1 MADVLLVRHRRPRQ
15 FRRNDMYET
24 NLPDDEVR
32 RRYRFSTDN
41 IDRLVRLVE
50 PTLQRRTRRNRALT
64 VRQQLLM
71 TLRFLAT
78 GAFLQVIGDTFGVD
92 VATVSRVVTEVTDCL
107 FRLKD
112 VVIRFPMSDAD
123 RRRVMTGFYSVRGFP
138 GVVGCI
144 DGTHVRVI
152 SPGGPD
158 EVSYVNRK
166 GYHSI
171 NVQATCDHRGMH
183 SYKY

>member
-1 MADVLLVRHRRPRQ
+1 MADILFVRHRRSRQ

-32 RRYRFSTDN
+32 RMYRFSTDN

-71 TLRFLAT
+71 TLRFLASGT
-78 GAFLQVIGDTFGVD
+78 FLYVIGYTFGVD

-107 FRLKD
+107 FRLKN
-112 VVIRFPMSDAD
+112 VVIRFPISDAD
-123 RRRVMTGFYSVRGFP
+123 RRRVMTGFYAIRGFS
-138 GVVGCI
+138 GVIGCI
-144 DGTHVRVI
+144 DGTHVRII

-166 GYHSI
+166 SFHSI
-171 NVQATCDHRGMH
+171 NVRRNL
-183 SYKY
+183 

>member
-1 MADVLLVRHRRPRQ
+1 MADILLVRHRRPRQ

-123 RRRVMTGFYSVRGFP
+123 RRRVMTGFYAIRGFP
-138 GVVGCI
+138 GVIGCI
-144 DGTHVRVI
+144 DGTHVRII

-166 GYHSI
+166 SFHSI

-183 SYKY
+183 S